1 MRKQLFLVLLAL
13 PLLIFGQQK
22 ANYDLA
28 ARFSPKKLDKMIFS
42 LSVDPHWLKLSNK
55 FWYTYETSEGKQW
68 IIVDPVKNEKKAIFD
83 KDQIAAALTRIIKDP
98 FDAQHLP
105 IDSLKFIKDENW
117 IQFEVKSS
125 IEIDK
130 PGAKKDA
137 KADEAPTKNRFEYYN
152 ILPGNESKVTEQEI
166 KQLEN
171 NTQTK
176 ETYFLQVGAFKTEQE
191 ADNVKAKLALLGLEA
206 IIQTATTTDK
216 GVLHRV
222 RVGPYS
228 DPSQLTKTRSDLVD
242 NGFKPDLI
250 KVNTSAQQ

>member
-1 MRKQLFLVLLAL
+1 MSRDYKPAPPKLENKPNPFLNG
-13 PLLIFGQQK
+13 LIVGLIVGVAMAVGFTVYIKGGESP
-22 ANYDLA
+22 
-28 ARFSPKKLDKMIFS
+28 FSAK
-42 LSVDPHWLKLSNK
+42 
-55 FWYTYETSEGKQW
+55 SESAV
-68 IIVDPVKNEKKAIFD
+68 IVESGNP
-83 KDQIAAALTRIIKDP
+83 
-98 FDAQHLP
+98 
-105 IDSLKFIKDENW
+105 
-117 IQFEVKSS
+117 
-125 IEIDK
+125 IEI
-130 PGAKKDA
+130 KKDA
-137 KADEAPTKNRFEYYN
+137 KADEAPTKDRFEYYN

-171 NTQTK
+171 NTQAK

>member
-1 MRKQLFLVLLAL
+1 MAVGFTVYIKGGES
-13 PLLIFGQQK
+13 P
-22 ANYDLA
+22 
-28 ARFSPKKLDKMIFS
+28 FSAK
-42 LSVDPHWLKLSNK
+42 
-55 FWYTYETSEGKQW
+55 SESAV
-68 IIVDPVKNEKKAIFD
+68 IVESGNP
-83 KDQIAAALTRIIKDP
+83 
-98 FDAQHLP
+98 
-105 IDSLKFIKDENW
+105 
-117 IQFEVKSS
+117 
-125 IEIDK
+125 IEI
-130 PGAKKDA
+130 KKDA
-137 KADEAPTKNRFEYYN
+137 KADEAPTKDRFEYYN

-171 NTQTK
+171 NTQAK